1 MPRRPG
7 TEAQHLL
14 PADDRAP
21 RQQKSLWLALMF
33 LCFPSGFALGY
44 IYGGLVA
51 TAWGWRAAFM
61 LESAAMAPLALLCLL
76 GPAVDIHREAQRA
89 DQGEEVQQAGWPVER
104 HLCK

>member
-76 GPAVDIHREAQRA
+76 GPAVDIHREPQRA
-89 DQGEEVQQAGWPVER
+89 DQGG
-104 HLCK
+104 